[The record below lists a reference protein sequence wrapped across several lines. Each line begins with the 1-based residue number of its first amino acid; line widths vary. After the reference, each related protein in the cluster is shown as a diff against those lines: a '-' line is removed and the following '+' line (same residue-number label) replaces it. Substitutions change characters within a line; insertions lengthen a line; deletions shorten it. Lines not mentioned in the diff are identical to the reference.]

1 MQIRNEITSENIS
14 IHLKY
19 LIDQNAKLT
28 EQMVKLEDR
37 LADKVDKLN
46 DKIDALNKKFVTK
59 EEYEPL
65 KKIVYGVVL
74 LIFASA
80 ITLITGALL

>member
-1 MQIRNEITSENIS
+1 MPKAEITNENITV
-14 IHLKY
+14 HLKY
-19 LIDQNAKLT
+19 LIDQTSKLA
-28 EQMVKLEDR
+28 EQVGKLEDR
-37 LADKVDKLN
+37 LAVKVDKLD
-46 DKIDALNKKFVTK
+46 DKIDNLNKKFITK